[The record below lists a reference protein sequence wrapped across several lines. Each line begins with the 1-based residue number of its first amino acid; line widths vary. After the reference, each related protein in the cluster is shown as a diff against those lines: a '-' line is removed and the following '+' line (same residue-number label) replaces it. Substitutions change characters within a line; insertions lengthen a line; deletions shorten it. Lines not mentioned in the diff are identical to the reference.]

1 MFTLFF
7 LLMETGRLVH
17 DTVCLEG
24 AEPGRPHETFRNSP
38 GTGIEISIYLI
49 SIHMF
54 GMAFQLQSSISYRK
68 CAVIDRKWVQTLVV
82 FS

>member
-1 MFTLFF
+1 
-7 LLMETGRLVH
+7 METGRLVH
-17 DTVCLEG
+17 DTVCFEG
-24 AEPGRPHETFRNSP
+24 AEPCRPDETFRKDSP
-38 GTGIEISIYLI
+38 ATGIEI

-54 GMAFQLQSSISYRK
+54 GMAFQLQSSISYHCK